1 MCYFMPT
8 VYFPSLE
15 DGIANSVAYGTDTDK
30 QFAQLHADNIRQN

>member
-1 MCYFMPT
+1 MPT